1 MKHKTT
7 AKTIRANYP
16 QNLILNVGYCGAQN
30 LLRYEQPTAYACGVY
45 GWNFDLYEVEG
56 VAIVTGYRGTPA
68 SKNFDY
74 KILKKYEDKAQK
86 VIEALKPEGMTWDK
100 YVQQRK
106 NKVNKLLKQF
116 IKEVYTK

>member
-7 AKTIRANYP
+7 AKAIRANYP

-30 LLRYEQPTAYACGVY
+30 LLRYEEPTAYASGVY

-56 VAIVTGYRGTPA
+56 LAIVTGYRGTPA

-86 VIEALKPEGMTWDK
+86 VIETLKPEGMTWDK
-100 YVQQRK
+100 YDQQRK
-106 NKVNKLLKQF
+106 NKVNKLLRQF